1 VSELRVFTQ
10 THASIYRD
18 RVLSPAGPI
27 SFPQRAKTGAILS
40 PVDKVG
46 LQVTGTNKRA
56 NLS

>member
-1 VSELRVFTQ
+1 LELRVFTQ
-10 THASIYRD
+10 IHASIYRD

-46 LQVTGTNKRA
+46 LEVTGTNRRTKR
-56 NLS
+56 S

>member
-1 VSELRVFTQ
+1 VFELRVFTQ

-27 SFPQRAKTGAILS
+27 SFPQRTKTRTILS

-46 LQVTGTNKRA
+46 LQVTGTNRRAKR
-56 NLS
+56 S